1 MALRNILTEGEPT
14 LAKKSRVVTD
24 FNQRLHTLID
34 DMRDTLEASTGVG
47 LAAVQV
53 GILRR
58 VVLVMETNVDEGE
71 DEYIIELINPEIVF
85 ADGEQ
90 DGPEGCLSV
99 PNVYGMVSR
108 PDHVR
113 VKAQDRNGNEFE
125 VEGCGLTARAFCH
138 EIDHLDGH
146 LFLEKVDHIMTQE
159 ELREYNI
166 ELDGE

>member
-14 LAKKSRVVTD
+14 LAKTSRVVTD

-58 VVLVMETNVDEGE
+58 VVLVMETNVDEEE
-71 DEYIIELINPEIVF
+71 DEYIIELINPEVVF
-85 ADGEQ
+85 AEGEQ

-108 PDHVR
+108 PEHVR
-113 VKAQDRNGNEFE
+113 VRAQDRNGNEFE
-125 VEGCGLTARAFCH
+125 VEGYGITARAFCH

-146 LFLEKVDHIMTQE
+146 LFLEKMDHVMTQE

-166 ELDGE
+166 ELDG

>member
-71 DEYIIELINPEIVF
+71 DEYIIELINPEVVF
-85 ADGEQ
+85 AEGEQ

-125 VEGCGLTARAFCH
+125 VEGYGLTARAFCH

-166 ELDGE
+166 ELD